1 MVNKEHISGLMDG
14 EMGGEQEAAAYQA
27 IKKSVDAREVWRT
40 YHVIGDVIRSEGRAG
55 LSQSRFH
62 EALAAEPTLVAPMIS
77 RIKKPTEYSWMKIA
91 ASFAVMAVVGW
102 LGVAENSPVEV
113 RIAKR
118 DFVSQ
123 EQQVALEEVYEA
135 GIAEYLAA
143 HEQVNPRGLSSGA
156 LLNKSDE

>member
-1 MVNKEHISGLMDG
+1 MVDKEHISGFMDG
-14 EMGGEQEAAAYQA
+14 EMGGDQEAATYQA
-27 IKKSVDAREVWRT
+27 IKKSADSKEVWRA

-62 EALAAEPTLVAPMIS
+62 EALAAEPTLVAPLIS
-77 RIKKPTEYSWMKIA
+77 RIKKSTEYYWMKIA

-102 LGVAENSPVEV
+102 LGIAENSPVEV

-123 EQQVALEEVYEA
+123 EQQIALEEVYEA
-135 GIAEYLAA
+135 GITEYLAA

-156 LLNKSDE
+156 LVDKSDE